1 MILLWAG
8 KPVWVVLVYSVAG
21 AAFMPLLA
29 GLLLY
34 MNGVRDWLGVLR
46 NRWPANL
53 ALLTALALF
62 AALFVRELA
71 GGVAD

>member
-34 MNGVRDWLGVLR
+34 MNGVRDWLGPLR
-46 NRWPANL
+46 NRWFVNL
-53 ALLTALALF
+53 ALLAALALF
-62 AALFVRELA
+62 ATLFVQQLLEA
-71 GGVAD
+71 IGP